1 MPLTIE
7 RDGVFLGRRDNHQA
21 WYIVDPSLGG
31 SVEEVVLAWRTHY
44 APTNRPAW
52 QRALRGVIFFV
63 TWGVVTVAAAAGVPL
78 IPVLSTVAQVSAVV
92 GISIAGLVLA
102 GFLLLW
108 VLPYRAVKP
117 LGDLSVVGVPSPVVE
132 WADDNT
138 PVDDLWRLV
147 TACRDVED
155 VQALIDLIGV
165 EWWLATG
172 MPRPDTAIE
181 KLIEP
186 ILREEW
192 EKRRRHLMEV
202 GAELGFEPPADML
215 ADPRPMIENRES

>member
-1 MPLTIE
+1 MPLTLE
-7 RDGVFLGRRDNHQA
+7 RDGIFRGRRDNHQA

-31 SVEEVVLAWRTHY
+31 SVEEAERAWRAHY
-44 APTNRPAW
+44 APTNKPAW
-52 QRALRGVIFFV
+52 QRTLRGVIFFV

-78 IPVLSTVAQVSAVV
+78 IPVLSPVGQVAAVF

-108 VLPYRAVKP
+108 VSPYRAVKP
-117 LGDLSVVGVPSPVVE
+117 LGDLSVVGIPSPIVE

-147 TACRDVED
+147 TAFRDLED
-155 VQALIDLIGV
+155 VRALIDLIGV
-165 EWWLATG
+165 EWWLATE
-172 MPRPDTAIE
+172 MSRPDTAIE
-181 KLIEP
+181 KLVEP

-192 EKRRRHLMEV
+192 EKRRRHLIGV
-202 GAELGFEPPADML
+202 GAELNFEPPADTLAGPSPML
-215 ADPRPMIENRES
+215 EYRES